1 MTREEILNMLAGR
14 EMDALVAEKV
24 MKWKYRPRFPGDT
37 TGYYGEY
44 ITEELPSFSTD
55 IAAAWEVVKYIQI
68 STNYHSFR
76 LETVFEDRLWRFWIG
91 ADRIQRESPW
101 PPVEVGET
109 YWINADA
116 NQPSLAICRAALLVK
131 LAML

>member
-1 MTREEILNMLAGR
+1 MTREEILNMPAGR
-14 EMDALVAEKV
+14 EMDALVAEFV
-24 MKWKYRPRFPGDT
+24 MGWLPNPGPA
-37 TGYYGEY
+37 
-44 ITEELPSFSTD
+44 LPKDKIVPNFSID

-68 STNYHSFR
+68 NTNYHRFV

-91 ADRIQRESPW
+91 ANRNWRESSW

-116 NQPSLAICRAALLVK
+116 NDPSLAICRAALLAKQLSV
-131 LAML
+131 LV